1 MKNCKILESTDL
13 LSVYS
18 VAGSSDISMSKM
30 LLLSRFKTGENGGLE
45 RINYFSGS
53 LQCHMASNWQIQD

>member
-13 LSVYS
+13 LNAYS
-18 VAGSSDISMSKM
+18 VAGSSDIPMSKM
-30 LLLSRFKTGENGGLE
+30 LLLSRFKRGENGGLE
-45 RINYFSGS
+45 RLKHFNGS